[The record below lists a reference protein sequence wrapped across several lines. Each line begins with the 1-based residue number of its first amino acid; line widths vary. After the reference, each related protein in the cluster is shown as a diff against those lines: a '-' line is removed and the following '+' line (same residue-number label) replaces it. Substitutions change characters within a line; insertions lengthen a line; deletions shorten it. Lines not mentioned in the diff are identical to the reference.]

1 VSKPVPP
8 IDALADAAPGDVA
21 EALRRG
27 LRAVSSRTGVIRRL
41 YFEPLYPDDP
51 AVYWAVSEPAELA
64 PLVGRAAPN
73 RGDAT
78 AASPQRAAMKALGE
92 TLERY
97 CAAFYWRD
105 ELSAA
110 ARAADLPARAV
121 DVRQFALFEAAQ
133 YAASVPLAV
142 DAEPSGTEATSSKR
156 FHFSP
161 LDPDVRLRWTKA
173 RSLPT
178 GDLVFVPAA
187 FVYIPYAYDYP
198 TEPIIAD
205 QVSTGLACGSTLA
218 EACYKGLMEVT
229 ERDAFMLTWHH
240 RLPARPIRLAAIED
254 PTTTDLLAR
263 FDRLPVNVEA
273 FLISLDIDIPVV
285 LVVIAGEQRP
295 FHVVG
300 AAADLSARR
309 ALQLALEEAALSFC
323 GIRRMSQP
331 QSAWPSAEDFSDVDD
346 LRRHAVAHATSEQLR
361 GSLDFLRGGKPIDL
375 EGSAP
380 PRPSWRDDLRT
391 ATARVAK
398 AGYDVLAVDLT
409 TIDVDD
415 LGFKVA
421 RIVVPGFQP
430 LDINHNHRH
439 LGSRR
444 LIDTA
449 ARLGSSGKFSAE
461 ALNPL
466 PHPFP

>member
-8 IDALADAAPGDVA
+8 IEELAEAAPGDVA
-21 EALRRG
+21 EALGRAR
-27 LRAVSSRTGVIRRL
+27 RAVSSRTGLIRRL
-41 YFEPLYPDDP
+41 YFEPLDPDDP

-64 PLVGRAAPN
+64 PLVGRAVPN
-73 RGDAT
+73 RGDAA

-97 CAAFYWRD
+97 CAAFYWPD
-105 ELSAA
+105 ELVAG
-110 ARAADLPARAV
+110 RADDLPGRAV

-133 YAASVPLAV
+133 YAASVPPTANPEQSG
-142 DAEPSGTEATSSKR
+142 AEPTSSKR

-161 LDPDVRLRWTKA
+161 LDPDVSLRWTKA
-173 RSLPT
+173 RSLPA
-178 GDLVFVPAA
+178 GDIAFVPAA
-187 FVYIPYAYDYP
+187 FVHMPYAYDYP
-198 TEPIIAD
+198 AEPIVAD
-205 QVSTGLACGSTLA
+205 QVSTGLACGSSLA

-240 RLPARPIRLAAIED
+240 RVPARTIRLDAIED
-254 PTTTDLLAR
+254 PADLLAR
-263 FDRLPVNVEA
+263 FDRLPVSVEA

-285 LVVIAGEQRP
+285 LVVVAGEQRP

-300 AAADLSARR
+300 AAADLSAHR

-323 GIRRMSQP
+323 GIRRLSEP
-331 QSAWPSAEDFSDVDD
+331 QSAWPSAADFSDVDD
-346 LRRHAVAHATSEQLR
+346 LRRHAVAHATSERLQA
-361 GSLDFLRGGKPIDL
+361 SLDFLRGGDTIDL
-375 EGSAP
+375 EARAP
-380 PRPSWRDDLRT
+380 VRSSWREALRT
-391 ATARVAK
+391 ATAIVAK

-409 TIDVDD
+409 TVDVDD

-421 RIVVPGFQP
+421 RVVVPGFQP

-439 LGSRR
+439 LGGRR
-444 LIDTA
+444 LRDIAD
-449 ARLGSSGKFSAE
+449 RLGPPGRFAAE
-461 ALNPL
+461 TINPL

>member
-1 VSKPVPP
+1 VSTPVPP
-8 IDALADAAPGDVA
+8 IDELADAAPGDLA

-27 LRAVSSRTGVIRRL
+27 LRAVSSRTGLIRRL

-51 AVYWAVSEPAELA
+51 AVYWAVSEPAELT
-64 PLVGRAAPN
+64 PLVGRAVPN
-73 RGDAT
+73 RGDAA

-97 CAAFYWRD
+97 CAAFYWPD
-105 ELSAA
+105 ELVAG
-110 ARAADLPARAV
+110 RADALPGRAV
-121 DVRQFALFEAAQ
+121 DLRQLVLFEAAQ
-133 YAASVPLAV
+133 YAASVPPIV
-142 DAEPSGTEATSSKR
+142 DPKQAGTEPTSSKR

-161 LDPDVRLRWTKA
+161 LDPDVPLRWTRA

-178 GDLVFVPAA
+178 GDMVFVPAA
-187 FVYIPYAYDYP
+187 FVHMPYAYDYP
-198 TEPIIAD
+198 AEPIIAD
-205 QVSTGLACGSTLA
+205 QVSTGLACGSSLA

-240 RLPARPIRLAAIED
+240 RVPARAIRLDTIED
-254 PTTTDLLAR
+254 PATVDLLAR
-263 FDRLPVNVEA
+263 FERLPVTVEA

-285 LVVIAGEQRP
+285 LVAVAGQQRP

-300 AAADLSARR
+300 AAADLSAHR

-323 GIRRMSQP
+323 GIRRLSEP
-331 QSAWPSAEDFSDVDD
+331 QSAWPSAGDFSDIDD
-346 LRRHAVAHATSEQLR
+346 LRRHAVAHATSERLKA
-361 GSLDFLRGGKPIDL
+361 SLEFLRGGDTIDL
-375 EGSAP
+375 EPGAP
-380 PRPSWRDDLRT
+380 ARPSWREALRI
-391 ATARVAK
+391 ATTLIAK
-398 AGYDVLAVDLT
+398 AGHDVLAVDLT

-439 LGSRR
+439 LGGRR
-444 LIDTA
+444 LRDIAD
-449 ARLGSSGKFSAE
+449 RLGPPARFSAE
-461 ALNPL
+461 TLNPL